1 MKNNLINIYLFKSKP
16 IKEMSLRV
24 RGSLTLEAAIVLPIF
39 VGFVVSILF
48 FFRVLEVQL
57 SLEKA
62 MDYGVRQG
70 ASITTEVNQTRG
82 ILAAE
87 SLAFSKEL
95 SDKNLSN
102 YPMWPGVLII
112 PSGDREDVT
121 LSATYLLKVPLPI
134 IGTRYLPVNQKVTA
148 RKWIGYTGGS
158 GQSDNKGDVVVYVT
172 ADSDVYHMTT
182 ECTHLKLSVTS
193 VSGTGLALAR
203 SNDGGKYTRCQ
214 ICKPPPG
221 LLIYYIAKEG
231 NRYHMTTSC
240 SGLKRSYY
248 TRLLSEVQGILR
260 PCSRCGK

>member
-1 MKNNLINIYLFKSKP
+1 MGIDIFTLIAQLINLFVLVWLLKHFLYQPVLQIIEKRR
-16 IKEMSLRV
+16 KEIEAENQSSAL
-24 RGSLTLEAAIVLPIF
+24 LTKEINEAH
-39 VGFVVSILF
+39 
-48 FFRVLEVQL
+48 QK
-57 SLEKA
+57 LEKEKKTFETS
-62 MDYGVRQG
+62 MQEQ
-70 ASITTEVNQTRG
+70 TEELT
-82 ILAAE
+82 
-87 SLAFSKEL
+87 KEL

-102 YPMWPGVLII
+102 YPMWPGVLIT

-193 VSGTGLALAR
+193 VSGTGLALTR